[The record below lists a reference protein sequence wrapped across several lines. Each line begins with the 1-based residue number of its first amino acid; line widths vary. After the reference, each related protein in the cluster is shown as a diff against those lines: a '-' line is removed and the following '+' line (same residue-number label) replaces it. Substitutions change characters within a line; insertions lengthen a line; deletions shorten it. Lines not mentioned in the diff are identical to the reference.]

1 MPPKPQAQGLAEV
14 TELLQQLHTA
24 ECELNLARSQAQYD
38 SIAQDETMR
47 ELKFCMMLLED
58 ENEQLHNDLDEK
70 NAQADELEEKLDRTF
85 AQVAEKE
92 AEVQHISHELRLK
105 VREFD
110 AAKTQLASMEHLSS
124 DSNKI
129 LTEKLA
135 LARELSALK
144 PELEHLRSQLASQ
157 ENVIA
162 EKLSL
167 QRQLDAA
174 EVELENEKRAT
185 QRALARSERY
195 NEKDSELQAQIES
208 LRKDLF
214 KERKEREKAEKEISK
229 TQKDL
234 ETAQK
239 AAEREREK
247 AEKEAAKVQKDLE
260 AAQKAADRE
269 RSKRDK
275 ELEKEAAK
283 DAKEEGKLEE
293 LKKELVKEK
302 REREKAEKAIQKVQM
317 EAEGSTSLATERA
330 EAYKAKLKTTK
341 EKLKEAQA
349 DIQRLQ
355 TEATERPTTMEAPKA
370 TNPRKRTLQTDPDAT
385 TLGTPGDG
393 PTAKRVHRAS
403 SVLGDKSTFSMTP
416 FLKRTASVAPDSPIQ
431 ELDEEVEGVEPS
443 IEEVA
448 AKPAKKTKKVEK
460 TQRAQSAEPQPLAPA
475 STGKANA
482 KSAPKR
488 KKAAVP
494 ALEKVA
500 EEASD
505 IDEQENQDHDNRAGK
520 DKLKDKDANT
530 KVATL
535 KPKMKATKQ
544 PRKSLA
550 AFPNFHDESAPLQ
563 KKKRK
568 LGGDSSILG
577 KTLFD
582 IDDEDDRPSKP
593 LPGKGIFAARAL
605 GKSLGQK
612 GGAAKGPTVMT
623 SDGFAFSPLKKERR
637 AMQAS
642 FLQSSMMQ

>member
-1 MPPKPQAQGLAEV
+1 MPPKPEVQGLAEV

-24 ECELNLARSQAQYD
+24 ECELNLARSQAKYD
-38 SIAQDETMR
+38 TVAKDESIR

-70 NAQADELEEKLDRTF
+70 DTKYEELEGKLDDVF

-92 AEVQHISHELRLK
+92 AEVQRISHDLRIK
-105 VREFD
+105 TREFE
-110 AAKTQLASMEHLSS
+110 AAKAQLASMEHISS

-195 NEKDSELQAQIES
+195 NEKDAELQAQIET
-208 LRKDLF
+208 LRKELHA
-214 KERKEREKAEKEISK
+214 ERKEREKAAK
-229 TQKDL
+229 
-234 ETAQK
+234 ETAKAQK
-239 AAEREREK
+239 E
-247 AEKEAAKVQKDLE
+247 LE
-260 AAQKAADRE
+260 VAQKAADRE
-269 RSKRDK
+269 KSRRDK
-275 ELEKEAAK
+275 EFEKEAAK
-283 DAKEEGKLEE
+283 DAKDEGRLEE

-317 EAEGSTSLATERA
+317 EAEGQTSLATERA
-330 EAYKAKLKTTK
+330 EAYKSKLKTTK
-341 EKLKEAQA
+341 EKLKEVQA
-349 DIQRLQ
+349 DVQRLHAEAAARP
-355 TEATERPTTMEAPKA
+355 TAMEATKA
-370 TNPRKRTLQTDPDAT
+370 VNPRKRAIQADPDAT
-385 TLGTPGDG
+385 TIGTPGDG
-393 PTAKRVHRAS
+393 PTAKRLHRAS
-403 SVLGDKSTFSMTP
+403 SMLGDKSTFSMTP

-431 ELDEEVEGVEPS
+431 EVNEEVADVEQS
-443 IEEVA
+443 IEEVVE
-448 AKPAKKTKKVEK
+448 KPAKKTKKAEK
-460 TQRAQSAEPQPLAPA
+460 ADGAQSSEPQPLSTAPN
-475 STGKANA
+475 SKANA
-482 KSAPKR
+482 KLAPKR
-488 KKAAVP
+488 KKAVAP
-494 ALEKVA
+494 TLEKVA
-500 EEASD
+500 EEAS
-505 IDEQENQDHDNRAGK
+505 EEEEPE
-520 DKLKDKDANT
+520 T
-530 KVATL
+530 KTPIH
-535 KPKMKATKQ
+535 PKMKTAKQ

-550 AFPNFHDESAPLQ
+550 AFPNFHEESAPLQ

-568 LGGDSSILG
+568 LGGESSILG

-582 IDDEDDRPSKP
+582 IDDEEDRPAKP
-593 LPGKGIFAARAL
+593 LPGKGILATRAL
-605 GKSLGQK
+605 NKTLSQK

-623 SDGFAFSPLKKERR
+623 SDGFTFSPLKKERR

-642 FLQSSMMQ
+642 FLQSSIL